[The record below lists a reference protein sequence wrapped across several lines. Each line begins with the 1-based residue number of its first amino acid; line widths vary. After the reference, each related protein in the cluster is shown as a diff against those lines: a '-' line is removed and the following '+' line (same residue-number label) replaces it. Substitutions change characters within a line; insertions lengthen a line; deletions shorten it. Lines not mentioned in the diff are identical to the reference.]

1 MQNKINKNSNVIVDY
16 EIISN
21 GDVCDRKSGFEV
33 VMDDDTLIKTIRDG
47 LIGMAEGENISIE
60 VEGETSELEESK
72 DAYLRLNKDSFLEE
86 ATVGNYYR
94 AEGLDGSDI
103 GIRVVE
109 IEGDE
114 VIGSGN
120 HPLINKDFTV
130 NLYVVGVA
138 ESD

>member
-21 GDVCDRKSGFEV
+21 GDVCDRKSGFEI
-33 VMDDDTLIKTIRDG
+33 VMDDDTLIKMIRDG
-47 LIGMAEGENISIE
+47 LIGVSEGENVSIK
-60 VEGETSELEESK
+60 VMGENSGLEESK
-72 DAYLRLNKDSFLEE
+72 DAYLRLNKDSFLEQ